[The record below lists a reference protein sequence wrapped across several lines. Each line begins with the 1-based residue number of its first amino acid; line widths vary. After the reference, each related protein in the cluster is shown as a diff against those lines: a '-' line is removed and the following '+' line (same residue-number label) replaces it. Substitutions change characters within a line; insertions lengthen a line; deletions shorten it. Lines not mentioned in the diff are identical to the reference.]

1 MSFYQTK
8 STIEEK
14 DVAVLYF
21 GPQKMHSF
29 EITPKI
35 MNKKGEL
42 VENVFQT
49 THGALKIASLIGKK
63 YGSRV
68 ELSRGWGYILQPT
81 PELWTETLPHR
92 TQIIYTADCSLIVHL
107 LNLIPGSVVVETGTG
122 SGCLSHFLIRT
133 IKPHGHLYTFDFH
146 KQRVE
151 LATEEFSKHGLEK
164 FVTVA
169 DRDVCREGFGDNLK
183 LKADAILLDLP
194 LPWLTIDH
202 AVNTLKTSGG
212 KLCSFSPCIEQ
223 VQQTCLKLEATGF
236 VDINVYELLQKE
248 LTVVFKS
255 IPKLDL
261 ECLKKQHTSDEVI
274 KKKTT
279 DEDRILTVNH
289 SSTLPGHTGYL
300 TVATLPPLFARI
312 IPKNT

>member
-107 LNLIPGSVVVETGTG
+107 LNLIPGSVVVE
-122 SGCLSHFLIRT
+122 
-133 IKPHGHLYTFDFH
+133 
-146 KQRVE
+146 
-151 LATEEFSKHGLEK
+151 
-164 FVTVA
+164 TVA